1 MQKRQQG
8 LSLIELMVAL
18 TVSSFLI
25 IGIVQIFIDNK
36 NTFVFQ
42 QAQTENQENSRYTF
56 LLLDQELSKTG
67 YRRQPDRGFDTS
79 FPAVTSQSNPAPP
92 SGCRFL
98 EGQTVSLATG
108 GGICIRYQPRD
119 PDERNCLGTKPAEGT
134 VPDEPYT
141 TSTLTVMERFY
152 VDAEGNLMC
161 AAGSAAAKA
170 ILNGVA
176 DMQFEYGVGP
186 QTDERQV
193 DTYTTDPGT
202 QPIRAVRYAALMMSS
217 VNARQG
223 MDSATLTQWKAR
235 YPDSSIGTDNGQLY
249 QIAQGSITLRNLM
262 P

>member
-79 FPAVTSQSNPAPP
+79 FPAVTSQSTPAPP
-92 SGCRFL
+92 AGCSFL
-98 EGQTVSLATG
+98 EGRTVSLANG
-108 GGICIRYQPRD
+108 GGICIRYEPRD
-119 PDERNCLGTKPAEGT
+119 PDERNCLGAKPADGT

-152 VDAEGNLMC
+152 VDDNELKC
-161 AAGSAAAKA
+161 AVGGDEEV
-170 ILNGVA
+170 ILRGVA
-176 DMQFEYGVGP
+176 DIQFEYGVGP

>member
-79 FPAVTSQSNPAPP
+79 FPAADSSSGAPD
-92 SGCRFL
+92 GCAFAK
-98 EGQTVSLATG
+98 GQTVTLASDS
-108 GGICIRYQPRD
+108 GICIRYEPRD
-119 PDERNCLGTKPAEGT
+119 PDERNCLGAKPADGT

-141 TSTLTVMERFY
+141 TSTLTVMEKFFIE
-152 VDAEGNLMC
+152 DNELKC
-161 AAGSAAAKA
+161 AAGEDEPEA
-170 ILNGVA
+170 ILRGVA
-176 DMQFEYGVGP
+176 DIQFEYGVGP

-193 DTYTTDPGT
+193 DTYTTSPGT
-202 QPIRAVRYAALMMSS
+202 QPIRAVRYAALMVSS

-235 YPDSSIGTDNGQLY
+235 YPDSGIGTDSGQLY

>member
-79 FPAVTSQSNPAPP
+79 FPAAGQNAGAPV
-92 SGCRFL
+92 GCTFAK
-98 EGQTVSLATG
+98 GQTVALSSDS
-108 GGICIRYQPRD
+108 GICIRYEPRD
-119 PDERNCLGTKPAEGT
+119 PEERNCLGAKPADGA

-152 VDAEGNLMC
+152 VDDNELKC
-161 AAGSAAAKA
+161 AVGGDEEV
-170 ILNGVA
+170 ILRGVA

-193 DTYTTDPGT
+193 DTYTTSPGT

-235 YPDSSIGTDNGQLY
+235 YPDSGIGTDNGQLY

>member
-42 QAQTENQENSRYTF
+42 QAQTENQGNSRYTF

-79 FPAVTSQSNPAPP
+79 FPAVTSQSTPAPP
-92 SGCRFL
+92 SGCSFL
-98 EGQTVSLATG
+98 AGQTVALANG
-108 GGICIRYQPRD
+108 GGICIRYEPRD
-119 PDERNCLGTKPAEGT
+119 PEERNCLGAQPAEGS

-141 TSTLTVMERFY
+141 TSTLTVMERFFI
-152 VDAEGNLMC
+152 DDNELKCSAGNTEGV
-161 AAGSAAAKA
+161 
-170 ILNGVA
+170 ILRGVA
-176 DMQFEYGVGP
+176 DIQFEYGVGP

-193 DTYTTDPGT
+193 NTYTTSPGT
-202 QPIRAVRYAALMMSS
+202 LPIRAVRYAALMVSS

-223 MDSATLTQWKAR
+223 MDSATLTQWKTR
-235 YPDSSIGTDNGQLY
+235 YPDSGIGTDNGQLY

>member
-18 TVSSFLI
+18 TISSFLI
-25 IGIVQIFIDNK
+25 IGIVQIFIDSK

-79 FPAVTSQSNPAPP
+79 FPAASSTSTPP
-92 SGCRFL
+92 PPTGCSFSIG
-98 EGQTVSLATG
+98 EVVSPATG
-108 GGICIRYQPRD
+108 GGICVRYEPRD
-119 PDERNCLGTKPAEGT
+119 PDERNCLGAKPATGT
-134 VPDEPYT
+134 VPSEPYT
-141 TSTLTVMERFY
+141 TSTVTVMERFFIQDNQLKCT
-152 VDAEGNLMC
+152 VGSSEGV
-161 AAGSAAAKA
+161 
-170 ILNGVA
+170 ILRGVA

-193 DTYTTDPGT
+193 NTYTTSPGT
-202 QPIRAVRYAALMMSS
+202 LPIRAVRYAALMMSS

-223 MDSATLTQWKAR
+223 MDSATLAQWKTH